1 MKKLLIILLFFPVI
15 GFGQTHSI
23 DTMNLE
29 MIGTTLFNNI
39 SSNTYYNTNDSCVVS
54 WSVIDI
60 SIPTDWEFSFCF
72 PNCYNIGQV
81 SGQGNFIPEE
91 QIFLGCNF
99 FPNGVPGFGR
109 IKLEIITNGLFKDT
123 VIWNGKIN
131 SLTEINEKSLFRNK
145 EINKVYDVFGRTLN
159 SPQKNKFLFYLYNDG
174 VVEKRIVIK

>member
-1 MKKLLIILLFFPVI
+1 MKKLLVILLGFPMI

-29 MIGTTLFNNI
+29 MIGTTLFNTI

-60 SIPTDWEFSFCF
+60 SIPTAWEFSFCF
-72 PNCYNIGQV
+72 PNCYNTGQA
-81 SGQGNFIPEE
+81 SGQGNFIPQE

-99 FPNGVPGFGR
+99 FPNGVAGFGT

-131 SLTEINEKSLFRNK
+131 SLTGINENNLFKNPV
-145 EINKVYDVFGRTLN
+145 INKVYDVFGRTLN
-159 SPQKNKFLFYLYNDG
+159 SPQKNILFFYLYNDG
-174 VVEKRIVIK
+174 TVAKKIIIE